1 MAEKIG
7 FGLLIIVAIIYVA
20 ALITGMILAFPFG
33 IVGLILI
40 AGIGI
45 LFWKVIV
52 DRLNNEEDDYYS
64 KNVEK

>member
-7 FGLLIIVAIIYVA
+7 FGLLIIVAIIYIL

-33 IVGLILI
+33 IIGLFLI
-40 AGIGI
+40 GGIGI
-45 LFWKVIV
+45 LFWKVLQ

-64 KNVEK
+64 KNVDK

>member
-7 FGLLIIVAIIYVA
+7 FGLLIVVAIVYLV

-33 IVGLILI
+33 IIGLILI

-45 LFWKVIV
+45 LFWKVVV
-52 DRLNNEEDDYYS
+52 DRLNNEEDEYYS